1 MINDFRILKD
11 HAYDQKSLYKE
22 KKKVNFNVMLSKKT
36 TLALRFADFI
46 EGSPHL
52 LSNEVSVHTQEY
64 GLGGSFFE
72 DELFSTDEEEQ
83 EEEEEGWETDD
94 GVKPEAPS
102 PRLNNTRVK

>member
-1 MINDFRILKD
+1 MISCCLKI
-11 HAYDQKSLYKE
+11 
-22 KKKVNFNVMLSKKT
+22 

-83 EEEEEGWETDD
+83 EEEEKEEEGWETDD
-94 GVKPEAPS
+94 DVKPEAVS

>member
-1 MINDFRILKD
+1 MISCCL
-11 HAYDQKSLYKE
+11 
-22 KKKVNFNVMLSKKT
+22 KT

-83 EEEEEGWETDD
+83 EEEEKEEEEGWETDD
-94 GVKPEAPS
+94 DVKPEAVS